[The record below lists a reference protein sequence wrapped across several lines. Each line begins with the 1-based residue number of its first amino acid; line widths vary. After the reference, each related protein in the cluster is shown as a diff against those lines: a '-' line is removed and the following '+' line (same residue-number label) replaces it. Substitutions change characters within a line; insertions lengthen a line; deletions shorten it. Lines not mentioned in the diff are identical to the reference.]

1 MGMILNIVMHA
12 EKSHAGKARVTV
24 AAVIA
29 TVLLG
34 ACSSSQS
41 VPSTTSS
48 APTTTSDDIPQVVV
62 THEVLGSIVREVA
75 GDAVEVEV
83 IIPNGKD
90 PHDYEPSARDIATMN
105 SADIVV
111 ANGEN
116 FEPAFKDILK
126 GLVSDGK
133 SVFFATEHVT
143 LRQGSHDHDHDHD
156 HEQAEDDQH
165 SDEEDHSDEKVDEH
179 GEYDPH
185 FFTDPATVS
194 QLVPALARA
203 LADVTGVSL
212 VARVADAISAF
223 TAIDLAVREKFNDLP
238 TGACKIVTGHESLG
252 YLADRYDCEVIGVVI
267 PSLSGLAEA
276 TAQDFAEL
284 VAAMKAENVTALF
297 VDEGTSTKVSD
308 RIAAETG
315 ARVSALPSHS
325 VPSSGRYGDYVLSI
339 AGAIVAGLST
349 S

>member
-1 MGMILNIVMHA
+1 MVLNIVMRA
-12 EKSHAGKARVTV
+12 NENRTARVRSTIV
-24 AAVIA
+24 ALTA
-29 TVLLG
+29 TALLG
-34 ACSSSQS
+34 GCASSQS
-41 VPSTTSS
+41 VPS
-48 APTTTSDDIPQVVV
+48 TTSDDIPQVVV
-62 THEVLGSIVREVA
+62 THEVLGSIVREVV
-75 GDAVEVEV
+75 GDSVEVEV

-90 PHDYEPSARDIATMN
+90 PHDYEPSARDIATLN
-105 SADIVV
+105 SADLVV

-133 SVFFATEHVT
+133 PVFFATEHVT
-143 LRQGSHDHDHDHD
+143 LRQGSHDH
-156 HEQAEDDQH
+156 AEEHQH
-165 SDEEDHSDEKVDEH
+165 SDEEVHTNEKIDEQ

-185 FFTDPATVS
+185 FFTDPATVG

-203 LADVTGVSL
+203 LTDATGVSL
-212 VARVADAISAF
+212 VARVADAIGSFA
-223 TAIDLAVREKFNDLP
+223 AIDVTVREKFNELP
-238 TGACKIVTGHESLG
+238 VGTCKIVTGHESLG

-284 VAAMKAENVTALF
+284 AAAMKAENVTALF

-315 ARVSALPSHS
+315 ARVFALPSHS

-339 AGAIVAGLST
+339 ADAIVAGLRIA
-349 S
+349 

>member
-1 MGMILNIVMHA
+1 MRMVLNTGMPA
-12 EKSHAGKARVTV
+12 EKIYAGRARIVIAVLV
-24 AAVIA
+24 AAA
-29 TVLLG
+29 LLG

-41 VPSTTSS
+41 APS
-48 APTTTSDDIPQVVV
+48 TTSDDIPQVVV
-62 THEVLGSIVREVA
+62 THAVLGSIVREVA

-105 SADIVV
+105 SADLVV

-116 FEPAFKDILK
+116 FEPAFEDILK
-126 GLVSDGK
+126 GLVTDGM

-143 LRQGSHDHDHDHD
+143 LRKGSHDHSHD

-179 GEYDPH
+179 GENDPH

-203 LADVTGVSL
+203 LADATGVSL

-223 TAIDLAVREKFNDLP
+223 TAIDLAVREKFKELP
-238 TGACKIVTGHESLG
+238 LGTCKIVTGHESLG

-284 VAAMKAENVTALF
+284 AAAMKAENVTALF

-315 ARVSALPSHS
+315 AKVSALPSHS
-325 VPSSGRYGDYVLSI
+325 VPPSGRYGDYVLSI
-339 AGAIVAGLST
+339 ADAIVAGLRT
-349 S
+349 T